1 MVKSWKLALAVSALM
16 LSAPSLNSALQDDGM
31 QMGTGP
37 SEDYYDGTDG
47 LHGVELHEKLYDIVR
62 NHTVVSYY
70 SAWDH
75 LRYVDE
81 DPENSENVI
90 LFYMQRS
97 HSEEDTC
104 GDGNDCTSESWNR
117 EHVWPKSH
125 GDFGTTMSKVAGTD
139 LHALRPVDNTV
150 NSARSDKDFGEAEDD
165 HSECTECDASAD
177 AWEPSDVTKGDA
189 ARSVFYMDLRY
200 NGFGDEPALSLVNSW
215 TEPSEDE
222 GYLGKICTLY
232 SWHYN
237 DPVSDFEMERNNRV
251 YEIQGNRNP
260 FVDNADFV
268 EGIWGEVC
276 DEWGN
281 GAIEYTDDLSS
292 FEIGPSDRTAMLTA
306 PGGHDFSRPLPLVVS
321 LHGFS
326 GNGWLNSY
334 WMDLF
339 QSTHENEHL
348 LLWPNGTANSAGVRF
363 WNATDACCN
372 FEDIDSDDVEWLTAL
387 IDEAVSLYGADPDGI
402 ILVGHS
408 NGGFMSH
415 RMACE
420 RGQLIRSIVNMG
432 GSNYNDFANDCQDT
446 GRPNILNVH
455 GTLDTVIWYNG
466 GILWSWGG
474 LNQYPSATLSTSFWA
489 DRSGCDVS
497 STEMGTLDLDSLVFG
512 EETTMDEH
520 LNCEDGNRVA
530 LWSIESGGH
539 TPVFN
544 EGSFAE
550 ETLDWSL
557 DGFVRDSDGDGHR
570 DDVDVF
576 HLNPYEWEDS
586 DADGVG
592 DNSDAFPMDSTEA
605 FDSDGDGIG
614 DNADRFPYDSSE
626 ISDLDDDG
634 IGDNSDLDDDNDGW
648 SDEEEASCQTDPA
661 DSGSLPLDTDSDGE
675 CDANDEDDDNDG
687 WSDEEEAACQTD
699 PADSGSLP
707 LDTDSDGECDANDED
722 DDGDGVDDWE
732 DEFPLDPAE
741 TVDTDDDGIGD
752 NADTDDDD
760 DGWPDENEASCG
772 TDPQL
777 ALDRPADTDSDG
789 ECDANDEDDD
799 GDGVDDWEDAF
810 PRDSSESSDNDQDG
824 IGDNADSDDDN
835 DMLTDLFEIEQ
846 GTDPLLPDT
855 DGDGVSDFADQYPL
869 DPKRQE
875 ERGLP
880 GLGVVGA
887 LFASVIAAVAARENV
902 RGERQGEE
910 PPGDDWAGPGY

>member
-1 MVKSWKLALAVSALM
+1 
-16 LSAPSLNSALQDDGM
+16 M

-675 CDANDEDDDNDG
+675 CDANDEDDD
-687 WSDEEEAACQTD
+687 
-699 PADSGSLP
+699 
-707 LDTDSDGECDANDED
+707 
-722 DDGDGVDDWE
+722 GDGVDDWE

>member
-47 LHGVELHEKLYDIVR
+47 LHGAELHEKLYDIVR

-675 CDANDEDDDNDG
+675 CDANDEDDD
-687 WSDEEEAACQTD
+687 
-699 PADSGSLP
+699 
-707 LDTDSDGECDANDED
+707 
-722 DDGDGVDDWE
+722 GDGVDDWE

>member
-675 CDANDEDDDNDG
+675 CDANDEDDD
-687 WSDEEEAACQTD
+687 
-699 PADSGSLP
+699 
-707 LDTDSDGECDANDED
+707 
-722 DDGDGVDDWE
+722 GDGVDDWG

>member
-675 CDANDEDDDNDG
+675 CDANDEDDD
-687 WSDEEEAACQTD
+687 
-699 PADSGSLP
+699 
-707 LDTDSDGECDANDED
+707 
-722 DDGDGVDDWE
+722 GDGVDDWE

>member
-237 DPVSDFEMERNNRV
+237 DPVSDFEMERNSRV

-675 CDANDEDDDNDG
+675 CDANDEDDD
-687 WSDEEEAACQTD
+687 
-699 PADSGSLP
+699 
-707 LDTDSDGECDANDED
+707 
-722 DDGDGVDDWE
+722 GDGVDDWE

>member
-47 LHGVELHEKLYDIVR
+47 LHGAELHEKLYDIVR

-474 LNQYPSATLSTSFWA
+474 LNQYPSAPLSTSFWA

-648 SDEEEASCQTDPA
+648 SDEEEAS
-661 DSGSLPLDTDSDGE
+661 
-675 CDANDEDDDNDG
+675 
-687 WSDEEEAACQTD
+687 CQTD